1 MQVCN
6 QLYHVKDV
14 TIRVSNSLS
23 YETFFDVIGDVIRV
37 SVEYQSNIVLTTMQD
52 NINNGK

>member
-1 MQVCN
+1 MQVSN

-23 YETFFDVIGDVIRV
+23 YETFLDVIGDVIRV